1 VRIANRIAKALARS
15 KVSICLDFSGVSF
28 VKSGVKCVFVVVPDK
43 LV

>member
-1 VRIANRIAKALARS
+1 MSYNKRALARS
-15 KVSICLDFSGVSF
+15 EVSNLDFSGISF